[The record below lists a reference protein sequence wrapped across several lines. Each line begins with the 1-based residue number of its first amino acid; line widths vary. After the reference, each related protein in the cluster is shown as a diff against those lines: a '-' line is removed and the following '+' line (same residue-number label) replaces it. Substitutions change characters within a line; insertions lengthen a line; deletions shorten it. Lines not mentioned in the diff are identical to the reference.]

1 MSYTQIKNVVIVP
14 NTPRD
19 FHLEHEA
26 AAAFAIDL
34 LQEHQVCG
42 LDWAIFNTGAAA
54 ITIAVDG
61 GTPITVPAG
70 ASRGFDNI
78 KYATLKVVAAVAFT
92 LIIAGVSIR

>member
-1 MSYTQIKNVVIVP
+1 MSYTQIKNLAIVP
-14 NTPRD
+14 NKPRD
-19 FHLEHEA
+19 FHFEHEA
-26 AAAFAIDL
+26 AVAFAIDL

-42 LDWAIFNTGAAA
+42 LDWAIFNLGAAS

-70 ASRGFDNI
+70 ANRGFDNI
-78 KYATLKVVAAVAFT
+78 KYATLKVTAAVSYS